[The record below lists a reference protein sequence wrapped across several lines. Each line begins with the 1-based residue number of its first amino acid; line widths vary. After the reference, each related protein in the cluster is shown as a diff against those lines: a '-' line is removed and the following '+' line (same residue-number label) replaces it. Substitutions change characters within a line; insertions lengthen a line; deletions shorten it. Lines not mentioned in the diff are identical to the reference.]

1 MVVRVVAAKPCISLF
16 PYYCFPTL
24 ASQFVRTNVYGAYGT
39 DTGNE
44 SKITSADF
52 TGFPM
57 ETADSGD
64 TCFNAKFP
72 FPEGF
77 VPGTWSQI
85 GAPLTYWTRDQP
97 SLAVFQTSPAT
108 NPRTLFI
115 YDTVTIGNA
124 VGGAGN
130 DELTGNAANNRLTGG
145 GGTGNGNDAMG
156 NIEKLEFSVGLLL

>member
-1 MVVRVVAAKPCISLF
+1 MHQTAWDGGGNDTISVSGSGVSKISL
-16 PYYCFPTL
+16 
-24 ASQFVRTNVYGAYGT
+24 
-39 DTGNE
+39 
-44 SKITSADF
+44 
-52 TGFPM
+52 
-57 ETADSGD
+57 
-64 TCFNAKFP
+64 
-72 FPEGF
+72 